1 MTRYILENGNRRAM
15 TDAEED
21 ARDAEEAA
29 WANGAV
35 DRAMDVL
42 RTNRTRL
49 LEETDY
55 LGNSDVTMSSAWT
68 TYRQALRD
76 ITNGVD
82 SVSKAENV
90 TLPTKP
96 S

>member
-1 MTRYILENGNRRAM
+1 MARHILENGVRRQM
-15 TDAEED
+15 TANEESQ
-21 ARDAEEAA
+21 RDAEEAS
-29 WANGAV
+29 WVNGAV

-42 RTNRTRL
+42 RTTRTRL

-76 ITNGVD
+76 ITSGVD
-82 SVSKAENV
+82 SVDKAENV
-90 TLPTKP
+90 TWPTKP

>member
-1 MTRYILENGNRRAM
+1 MARHILENGIRREM
-15 TDAEED
+15 TANEESQ
-21 ARDAEEAA
+21 RDAEEAL

-42 RTNRTRL
+42 RTTRTRL

-55 LGNSDVTMSSAWT
+55 LGNSDVTMSDAWT

-76 ITNGVD
+76 ITSGVD
-82 SVSKAENV
+82 SVEKAENV
-90 TLPTKP
+90 TWPTKP

>member
-1 MTRYILENGNRRAM
+1 MTRYILENGIRREM

-21 ARDAEEAA
+21 ARDAEEAL

-35 DRAMDVL
+35 DRAMDTL
-42 RTNRTRL
+42 RTTRNRL
-49 LEETDY
+49 LVETDY

-68 TYRQALRD
+68 TYRQSLRD
-76 ITNGVD
+76 ITSGVD
-82 SVSKAENV
+82 SVDKAENV
-90 TLPTKP
+90 TWPTKP

>member
-35 DRAMDVL
+35 DRAMDFL
-42 RTNRTRL
+42 RTTRTRL

-90 TLPTKP
+90 TWPTKP

>member
-1 MTRYILENGNRRAM
+1 MPRYILENGVRRQM
-15 TDAEED
+15 TDAEEA
-21 ARDAEEAA
+21 ARDAEETA
-29 WANGAV
+29 WTNGALA
-35 DRAMDVL
+35 RAMDTL
-42 RTNRTRL
+42 RTNRNRKIA
-49 LEETDY
+49 ETDY

-82 SVSKAENV
+82 TVEKAENV
-90 TLPTKP
+90 TWPTKP

>member
-1 MTRYILENGNRRAM
+1 MARHILENGIRREM
-15 TDAEED
+15 TDAEEEQ
-21 ARDAEEAA
+21 RDAEEAL

-42 RTNRTRL
+42 RTTRTRL

-76 ITNGVD
+76 ITSGVD
-82 SVSKAENV
+82 NVEKAENV
-90 TLPTKP
+90 TWPTKP

>member
-1 MTRYILENGNRRAM
+1 MTRYILENGIRREM

-21 ARDAEEAA
+21 ARDAEEAS
-29 WANGAV
+29 WANGSV
-35 DRAMDVL
+35 DRAMDTL
-42 RTNRTRL
+42 RTTRNRL
-49 LEETDY
+49 LVETDY

-90 TLPTKP
+90 TWPTKP

>member
-1 MTRYILENGNRRAM
+1 MTRYILENGNRRVM

-21 ARDAEEAA
+21 ARDAEEAL

-35 DRAMDVL
+35 DRAMDTL
-42 RTNRTRL
+42 RTTRNRL
-49 LEETDY
+49 LVETDY

-90 TLPTKP
+90 TWPTKP

>member
-1 MTRYILENGNRRAM
+1 MARHILENGVRRQM
-15 TDAEED
+15 TANEESQ
-21 ARDAEEAA
+21 RDAEEAL

-42 RTNRTRL
+42 RTTRTRL

-76 ITNGVD
+76 ITSGVD
-82 SVSKAENV
+82 SVEKAENV
-90 TLPTKP
+90 TWPTKP

>member
-1 MTRYILENGNRRAM
+1 MARHILENGIRREM
-15 TDAEED
+15 TANEESQ
-21 ARDAEEAA
+21 RDAEEAL

-42 RTNRTRL
+42 RTTRTRL

-76 ITNGVD
+76 ITSGVD
-82 SVSKAENV
+82 SVDKADNV
-90 TLPTKP
+90 TWPTKP

>member
-1 MTRYILENGNRRAM
+1 MARHILENGIRREM
-15 TDAEED
+15 TDAEEEQ
-21 ARDAEEAA
+21 RDAEEAL

-42 RTNRTRL
+42 RTTRTRL

-55 LGNSDVTMSSAWT
+55 LGNSDVTMSDAWT

-76 ITNGVD
+76 ITSGVD
-82 SVSKAENV
+82 SVDKADNV
-90 TLPTKP
+90 TWPTKP

>member
-1 MTRYILENGNRRAM
+1 MARHILENGIRREM
-15 TDAEED
+15 TANEESQ
-21 ARDAEEAA
+21 RDAEEAL

-42 RTNRTRL
+42 RTTRTRL

-76 ITNGVD
+76 ITSGVD
-82 SVSKAENV
+82 SVEKAENV
-90 TLPTKP
+90 TWPTKP

>member
-1 MTRYILENGNRRAM
+1 MTRYILENGIRREM

-21 ARDAEEAA
+21 ARDAEEAL

-35 DRAMDVL
+35 DRAMDTL
-42 RTNRTRL
+42 RTTRNRL
-49 LEETDY
+49 LVETDY

-76 ITNGVD
+76 ITSGVD
-82 SVSKAENV
+82 SVDKADNV
-90 TLPTKP
+90 TWPTKP

>member
-21 ARDAEEAA
+21 ARDAEEAL

-35 DRAMDVL
+35 DRAMKVL
-42 RTNRTRL
+42 RGERNRL
-49 LEETDY
+49 LVETDY

-90 TLPTKP
+90 TWPTKP

>member
-21 ARDAEEAA
+21 ARDAEEAL
-29 WANGAV
+29 WANGAI
-35 DRAMDVL
+35 DRAMKVL
-42 RTNRTRL
+42 RGERSRL

-76 ITNGVD
+76 ITSGVD
-82 SVSKAENV
+82 SVDKAENV
-90 TLPTKP
+90 TWPTKP

>member
-1 MTRYILENGNRRAM
+1 MPRYILENGVRREM
-15 TDAEED
+15 TDAEEA

-29 WANGAV
+29 WANGALA
-35 DRAMDVL
+35 RAMDTL
-42 RTNRTRL
+42 RTTRNRL
-49 LEETDY
+49 IVETDY
-55 LGNSDVTMSSAWT
+55 LGFSDVTMSSAWT

-82 SVSKAENV
+82 SVEKAENV
-90 TLPTKP
+90 TWPTKP

>member
-1 MTRYILENGNRRAM
+1 MARHILENGVRRQM
-15 TDAEED
+15 TANEESQ
-21 ARDAEEAA
+21 RDAEEAS
-29 WANGAV
+29 WVNGAV

-42 RTNRTRL
+42 RTTRTRL

-55 LGNSDVTMSSAWT
+55 LGNSDVTMSDAWT

-76 ITNGVD
+76 ITSGVD
-82 SVSKAENV
+82 SVEKAENV
-90 TLPTKP
+90 TWPTKP

>member
-1 MTRYILENGNRRAM
+1 MARYILENGIRREM

-21 ARDAEEAA
+21 ARDAEEAS

-35 DRAMDVL
+35 DRAMDTL
-42 RTNRTRL
+42 RTTRNRL
-49 LEETDY
+49 LVETDY

-90 TLPTKP
+90 TWPTKP

>member
-1 MTRYILENGNRRAM
+1 MARHILENGIRREM
-15 TDAEED
+15 TANEESQ
-21 ARDAEEAA
+21 RDAEEAS
-29 WANGAV
+29 WVNGAV

-42 RTNRTRL
+42 RTTRTRL

-55 LGNSDVTMSSAWT
+55 LGNSDVTMSDAWT

-76 ITNGVD
+76 ITSGVD
-82 SVSKAENV
+82 SVEKAENV
-90 TLPTKP
+90 TWPTKP

>member
-1 MTRYILENGNRRAM
+1 MTRYILENGIRREM

-21 ARDAEEAA
+21 ARDAEEAS

-35 DRAMDVL
+35 DRAMDTL
-42 RTNRTRL
+42 RTTRNRL
-49 LEETDY
+49 LVETDY

-90 TLPTKP
+90 TWPTKP

>member
-1 MTRYILENGNRRAM
+1 MARHILENGVRRQM
-15 TDAEED
+15 TANEESQ
-21 ARDAEEAA
+21 RDAEEAL

-42 RTNRTRL
+42 RTTRTRL

-55 LGNSDVTMSSAWT
+55 LGNSDVTMSDAWT

-76 ITNGVD
+76 ITSGVD
-82 SVSKAENV
+82 SVEKAENV
-90 TLPTKP
+90 TWPTKP

>member
-1 MTRYILENGNRRAM
+1 MTRYILENGIRREM

-21 ARDAEEAA
+21 ARDAEEAS

-35 DRAMDVL
+35 DRAMDTL
-42 RTNRTRL
+42 RTTRNRL
-49 LEETDY
+49 LVETDY

-82 SVSKAENV
+82 TVEKAENV
-90 TLPTKP
+90 TWPTKP

>member
-1 MTRYILENGNRRAM
+1 MTRYILENGIRREM

-90 TLPTKP
+90 TWPTKP

>member
-82 SVSKAENV
+82 TVEKAENV
-90 TLPTKP
+90 TWPTKP

>member
-1 MTRYILENGNRRAM
+1 MARHILENGIRREM
-15 TDAEED
+15 TANEESQ
-21 ARDAEEAA
+21 RDAEEAL

-42 RTNRTRL
+42 RTTRTRL

-76 ITNGVD
+76 ITSGVD
-82 SVSKAENV
+82 SVDKAENV
-90 TLPTKP
+90 TWPTKP

>member
-90 TLPTKP
+90 TWPTKP